1 MERGRC
7 IKAETGKCLSSSFT
21 SAASIILPSEN
32 SKVKV
37 VEQQRLK
44 PEFALVNIWRQ
55 GYLQGTHTFPPRPLD
70 AALLAVFLSATG
82 GRVFSSA
89 GFFIAARAAQ
99 LGLLGSCL
107 QAPAS

>member
-21 SAASIILPSEN
+21 SAASIIPPSEN

-55 GYLQGTHTFPPRPLD
+55 GYLQGTH
-70 AALLAVFLSATG
+70 FL
-82 GRVFSSA
+82 
-89 GFFIAARAAQ
+89 RAPWMR
-99 LGLLGSCL
+99 LC
-107 QAPAS
+107 